1 MKAQQV
7 KFHLKGEKGFLG
19 GVLIDNRYLI
29 CGCCGGVYDLTEDI
43 GSFNPEVRI
52 DEYYDDWS
60 DISDY
65 IYS

>member
-1 MKAQQV
+1 MKTQQV
-7 KFHLKGEKGFLG
+7 KFHLEGEEGFLG
-19 GVLIDNRYLI
+19 GILIDNRYLI

-43 GSFNPEVRI
+43 VMI

-65 IYS
+65 IYG